1 MVALLENLIKARKEA
16 GLTQEKLSQ
25 LAGVDR
31 STLAHI
37 ERGDRSPSFRVATS
51 ISRVLKKP
59 IDHLFVPTGV
69 LYKHKTD
76 DTD

>member
-37 ERGDRSPSFRVATS
+37 GEV
-51 ISRVLKKP
+51 
-59 IDHLFVPTGV
+59 
-69 LYKHKTD
+69 TD
-76 DTD
+76 LHHFELPQASLEC